1 MASATQPNKEEQDMA
16 DLHKAMTIPGAFA
29 AGEFDEQGNLKN
41 YVGNITL
48 QAAKIAALM
57 CAANKA
63 TARMQA
69 AGWTAYTGKD
79 GFEPITGFAVS
90 GPENSALI
98 VGNVGVFVHNKHA
111 DFDRG
116 FAILS
121 AL

>member
-1 MASATQPNKEEQDMA
+1 MA
-16 DLHKAMTIPGAFA
+16 DLHKAMSIPGAFA
-29 AGEFDEQGNLKN
+29 AGEFDETGNLKN
-41 YVGNITL
+41 YVGDISL

-98 VGNVGVFVHNKHA
+98 AGSVGVFVKNKDA
-111 DFDRG
+111 DFDKA
-116 FAILS
+116 FQVLS
-121 AL
+121 TL

>member
-1 MASATQPNKEEQDMA
+1 MA
-16 DLHKAMTIPGAFA
+16 DLRKAMTIPGAFA

-63 TARMQA
+63 MARMQA
-69 AGWTAYTGKD
+69 ASWTAYTGQD

-121 AL
+121 EL

>member
-1 MASATQPNKEEQDMA
+1 MA
-16 DLHKAMTIPGAFA
+16 DLHKVMRIPGAFA
-29 AGEFDEQGNLKN
+29 AGEFDETGNLKN
-41 YVGNITL
+41 YVGDISL

-63 TARMQA
+63 MARMQA

-98 VGNVGVFVHNKHA
+98 AGNVGVFVKNKDA
-111 DFDRG
+111 DFDQA
-116 FAILS
+116 FQVLS
-121 AL
+121 TL